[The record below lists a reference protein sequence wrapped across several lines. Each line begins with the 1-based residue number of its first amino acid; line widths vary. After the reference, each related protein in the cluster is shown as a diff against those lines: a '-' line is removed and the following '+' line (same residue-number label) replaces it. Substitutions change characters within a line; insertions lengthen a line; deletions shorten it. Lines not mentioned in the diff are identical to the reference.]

1 MKTLFKHI
9 GLYALLLN
17 SSLIIAQVNFEATL
31 SKNKLGLNERLRI
44 DFVMNKN
51 GDNFTPPNFENFQI
65 IGGPNQSIK
74 TSYLNG
80 EQNFIKKTFSYF
92 LNPLKKGKLIIYQ
105 ATVTI
110 DGQEYKSLPVEVNV
124 TNSVKG
130 ANSNSDEEYFDDD
143 NIELI
148 ASVSKSSPY
157 INEPIT
163 IVYKLYYKSPI
174 NVSNASES
182 EAPKYKDFF
191 TQNIKIPQLKV
202 DRETYKGQIY
212 NVVDWKKVVLY
223 PQRDGNLEISPLSLN
238 LVLDFPTNKRDFFGN
253 IIRDQASKIITTG
266 SKIITVRKLP
276 DNGKPKNFSGAVG
289 QFEFDII
296 LNKNSLKASE
306 SFQAKVKVTGQG
318 NLKLFDLPNLMVPAS
333 MELYEPERKEN
344 VKTNLSGMSGTI
356 ENIYTI
362 VPKFQGK
369 FPIQELEFSYFDPLE
384 KTYKTVKSQKLNID
398 VFEGPTLSSNNN
410 ENIVLPVS
418 ESFKF
423 IKKENNFTIINKEQ
437 FSNTS
442 TFYILLSIPVLSL
455 LSFIIFYSLPKRREL
470 NNYEKI
476 KKVYKQ
482 IKINLN
488 NAEKSIGNK
497 DKFYD
502 LVEKAIY
509 NCLKARFS
517 IETNKLNKESIKKQM
532 ILDGIS
538 IDKIEIIL
546 KLVESCERAR
556 YSNSSDYEMTND
568 LNIAR
573 KIFDEILK
581 K

>member
-1 MKTLFKHI
+1 MKTLIKHI
-9 GLYALLLN
+9 SLYALILN

-31 SKNKLGLNERLRI
+31 SKKKLGLNERLRI

-80 EQNFIKKTFSYF
+80 EQSFSKTFSYF
-92 LNPLKKGKLIIYQ
+92 LKPLKKGKLVIYQ

-130 ANSNSDEEYFDDD
+130 ANSNSDDEYFDDD

-174 NVSNASES
+174 NVSNANES

-212 NVVDWKKVVLY
+212 NVVDWRKVVLY

-253 IIRDQASKIITTG
+253 IIYDQASKIITTG

-289 QFEFDII
+289 QFEFDVI

-362 VPKFQGK
+362 VPKYQGK

-384 KTYKTVKSQKLNID
+384 KTYKTLKSQKLNID
-398 VFEGPTLSSNNN
+398 VFEGPTLSSNSN
-410 ENIVLPVS
+410 ENILLPVS
-418 ESFKF
+418 ESFRF
-423 IKKENNFTIINKEQ
+423 IKKENNFTRINKEQ

-442 TFYILLSIPVLSL
+442 TFYILLSIPLLSL

-538 IDKIEIIL
+538 VDKIEIIL

-568 LNIAR
+568 LNTAR

>member
-1 MKTLFKHI
+1 MKTLIKHI
-9 GLYALLLN
+9 SLYALILN

-31 SKNKLGLNERLRI
+31 SKKKLGLNERLRI

-80 EQNFIKKTFSYF
+80 EQSFSKTFSYF
-92 LNPLKKGKLIIYQ
+92 LKPLKKGKLVIYQ

-130 ANSNSDEEYFDDD
+130 ANSNSDDEYFDDD

-174 NVSNASES
+174 NVSNANES

-202 DRETYKGQIY
+202 NRETYKGQIY
-212 NVVDWKKVVLY
+212 NVVDWRKVVLY

-253 IIRDQASKIITTG
+253 IIYDQASKIITTG

-289 QFEFDII
+289 QFEFDVI

-362 VPKFQGK
+362 VPKYQGK

-384 KTYKTVKSQKLNID
+384 KTYKTLKSQKLNID
-398 VFEGPTLSSNNN
+398 VFEGPTLSSNSN
-410 ENIVLPVS
+410 ENILLPVS
-418 ESFKF
+418 ESFRF
-423 IKKENNFTIINKEQ
+423 IKKENNFTRINKEQ

-442 TFYILLSIPVLSL
+442 TFYILLSIPLLSL

-538 IDKIEIIL
+538 VDKIEIIL

-568 LNIAR
+568 LNTAR

>member
-1 MKTLFKHI
+1 VKTLIKHI
-9 GLYALLLN
+9 SLFALILN

-31 SKNKLGLNERLRI
+31 SKKKLGLNERLRI

-80 EQNFIKKTFSYF
+80 EQSFSKTFSYF
-92 LNPLKKGKLIIYQ
+92 LKPLKKGKLVIYQ

-130 ANSNSDEEYFDDD
+130 ANSNSDNEYFDDD

-174 NVSNASES
+174 NVSNANES

-202 DRETYKGQIY
+202 NRETYKGQIY
-212 NVVDWKKVVLY
+212 NVVDWRKVVLY

-253 IIRDQASKIITTG
+253 IIYDQASKIITTG

-362 VPKFQGK
+362 VPKYQGK

-384 KTYKTVKSQKLNID
+384 KTYKTLKSQKLNID
-398 VFEGPTLSSNNN
+398 VFEGPTLSSNSN
-410 ENIVLPVS
+410 ENIVLTVS

-423 IKKENNFTIINKEQ
+423 IKKENNFTRINKEQ

-442 TFYILLSIPVLSL
+442 TFYILLSIPLLSL

-538 IDKIEIIL
+538 VDKIEIIL

-568 LNIAR
+568 LNTAR

>member
-9 GLYALLLN
+9 GLYALILN

-80 EQNFIKKTFSYF
+80 EQSFSKTFSYF
-92 LNPLKKGKLIIYQ
+92 LKPLKKGKLVIYQ

-130 ANSNSDEEYFDDD
+130 ANSNSDENYFDDD

-163 IVYKLYYKSPI
+163 IIYKLYYKSPI
-174 NVSNASES
+174 NVSDVRESES
-182 EAPKYKDFF
+182 PKYKDFF

-202 DRETYKGQIY
+202 ERETYKGQIY
-212 NVVDWKKVVLY
+212 NVVDWRKVVLY

-238 LVLDFPTNKRDFFGN
+238 LVLDFPTNRRDFFGN
-253 IIRDQASKIITTG
+253 IIYDQASKIITTG

-289 QFEFDII
+289 QFEFDVI

-362 VPKFQGK
+362 VPKYQGK

-384 KTYKTVKSQKLNID
+384 KTYKTLKSQKLNID
-398 VFEGPTLSSNNN
+398 VFEGPTLSSNSN
-410 ENIVLPVS
+410 ENILLPVS
-418 ESFKF
+418 ESFRF
-423 IKKENNFTIINKEQ
+423 IKKENNFTRINKEQ

-442 TFYILLSIPVLSL
+442 TFYILLSIPLLSL

-538 IDKIEIIL
+538 VDKIEIIL

-568 LNIAR
+568 LNTAR

>member
-1 MKTLFKHI
+1 MKKLFKHI
-9 GLYALLLN
+9 CLYALLLN
-17 SSLIIAQVNFEATL
+17 SSLIIAQVNFEATV

-44 DFVMNKN
+44 DFVMNEN

-74 TSYLNG
+74 TSYVNG
-80 EQNFIKKTFSYF
+80 EQNFSKTYSYF
-92 LNPLKKGKLIIYQ
+92 LKPLKKGKIVIYQ

-130 ANSNSDEEYFDDD
+130 ANSNSDENYFDDD

-148 ASVSKSSPY
+148 ATVSKSSPY

-174 NVSNASES
+174 NVSDARESES
-182 EAPKYKDFF
+182 PKYKDFWS
-191 TQNIKIPQLKV
+191 QIIKIPQLKV
-202 DRETYKGQIY
+202 ERGTYKGQIY
-212 NVVDWKKVVLY
+212 NVVDWRKVVLY

-238 LVLDFPTNKRDFFGN
+238 LVLDFPTNRRDFFGN
-253 IIRDQASKIITTG
+253 IIYDQASKLITTG
-266 SKIITVRKLP
+266 SKTITVRKLP
-276 DNGKPKNFSGAVG
+276 DIGQPKNFSGAVG
-289 QFEFDII
+289 QFELDII

-306 SFQAKVKVTGQG
+306 SFQAKVKVTGKG

-344 VKTNLSGMSGTI
+344 IKTNLSGMSGTI

-362 VPKFQGK
+362 VPKYQGK
-369 FPIQELEFSYFDPLE
+369 FPIQELEFSYFDPEE
-384 KTYKTVKSQKLNID
+384 KRYKTLKSQKLNID

-410 ENIVLPVS
+410 ENIVLPVG

-423 IKKENNFTIINKEQ
+423 IKKENNFTRINKEQ

-442 TFYILLSIPVLSL
+442 TFYILLSIPLLSL

-538 IDKIEIIL
+538 VDKIEIIL

>member
-1 MKTLFKHI
+1 MKTLIKHI
-9 GLYALLLN
+9 SLYALILN
-17 SSLIIAQVNFEATL
+17 SSLIIAQGNFEATL
-31 SKNKLGLNERLRI
+31 SKKKLGLNERLRI

-80 EQNFIKKTFSYF
+80 EQSFSKTFSYF
-92 LNPLKKGKLIIYQ
+92 LKPLKKGKLVIYQ

-130 ANSNSDEEYFDDD
+130 ANSNSDNEYFDDD

-174 NVSNASES
+174 NVSNANES

-202 DRETYKGQIY
+202 NRETYKGQIY
-212 NVVDWKKVVLY
+212 NVVDWRKVVLY

-253 IIRDQASKIITTG
+253 IIYDQASKIITTG

-362 VPKFQGK
+362 VPKYQGK

-384 KTYKTVKSQKLNID
+384 KTYKTLKSQKLNID
-398 VFEGPTLSSNNN
+398 VFEGPTLSSNSN
-410 ENIVLPVS
+410 ENILLPVS

-423 IKKENNFTIINKEQ
+423 IKKENNFTRINKEQ

-442 TFYILLSIPVLSL
+442 TFYILLSIPLLSL

-538 IDKIEIIL
+538 VDKIEIIL

-568 LNIAR
+568 LNTAR

>member
-92 LNPLKKGKLIIYQ
+92 LKPLKKGKLIIYQ

>member
-92 LNPLKKGKLIIYQ
+92 LKPLKKGKLIIYQ

-202 DRETYKGQIY
+202 NRETYKGQIY

-362 VPKFQGK
+362 VPKYQGK

>member
-9 GLYALLLN
+9 SLYALILN

-31 SKNKLGLNERLRI
+31 SKKKLGLNERLRI

-80 EQNFIKKTFSYF
+80 EQSFSKTFSYF
-92 LNPLKKGKLIIYQ
+92 LKPLKKGKLVIYQ

-130 ANSNSDEEYFDDD
+130 ANSNSDNEYFDDD

-174 NVSNASES
+174 NVSNANES

-202 DRETYKGQIY
+202 NRETYKGQIY
-212 NVVDWKKVVLY
+212 NVVDWRKVVLY

-253 IIRDQASKIITTG
+253 IIYDQASKIITTG

-362 VPKFQGK
+362 VPKYQGK

-384 KTYKTVKSQKLNID
+384 KTYKTLKSQKLNID
-398 VFEGPTLSSNNN
+398 VFEGPTLSSNSN
-410 ENIVLPVS
+410 ENIVLTVS

-423 IKKENNFTIINKEQ
+423 IKKENNFTRINKEQ

-442 TFYILLSIPVLSL
+442 TFYILLSIPLLSL

-509 NCLKARFS
+509 ISLKARFA
-517 IETNKLNKESIKKQM
+517 IETNKLNKKSIKKQM

-538 IDKIEIIL
+538 VDKIEIIL

-568 LNIAR
+568 LNTAR

>member
-1 MKTLFKHI
+1 MKTLIKHI
-9 GLYALLLN
+9 SLFALILN

-31 SKNKLGLNERLRI
+31 SKKKLGLNERLRI

-80 EQNFIKKTFSYF
+80 EQSFSKTFSYF
-92 LNPLKKGKLIIYQ
+92 LKPLKKGKLVIYQ
-105 ATVTI
+105 ATITI

-130 ANSNSDEEYFDDD
+130 ANSNSDDEYFDDD

-174 NVSNASES
+174 NVSNANES

-202 DRETYKGQIY
+202 NRETYKGQIY
-212 NVVDWKKVVLY
+212 NVVDWRKVVLY

-253 IIRDQASKIITTG
+253 IIYDQASKIITTG

-362 VPKFQGK
+362 VPKYQGK

-384 KTYKTVKSQKLNID
+384 KTYKTLKSQKLNID
-398 VFEGPTLSSNNN
+398 VFEGPTLSSNSN
-410 ENIVLPVS
+410 ENILLPVS
-418 ESFKF
+418 ESFRF
-423 IKKENNFTIINKEQ
+423 IKKENNFTRINKEQ
-437 FSNTS
+437 FSNTR
-442 TFYILLSIPVLSL
+442 TFYILLSIPLLSL

-538 IDKIEIIL
+538 VDKIEIIL

-568 LNIAR
+568 LNTAR

>member
-1 MKTLFKHI
+1 MKTLIKHI
-9 GLYALLLN
+9 SLFALILN

-31 SKNKLGLNERLRI
+31 SKKKLGLNERLRI

-80 EQNFIKKTFSYF
+80 EQSFSKTFSYF
-92 LNPLKKGKLIIYQ
+92 LKPLKKGKLVIYQ

-110 DGQEYKSLPVEVNV
+110 DGQEYKSVPVEVNV

-130 ANSNSDEEYFDDD
+130 ANSNSDENYFDDD

-174 NVSNASES
+174 NVSNANES

-202 DRETYKGQIY
+202 NRETYKGQIY
-212 NVVDWKKVVLY
+212 NVVDWRKVVLY

-253 IIRDQASKIITTG
+253 IIYDQASKIITTG

-362 VPKFQGK
+362 VPKYQGK

-384 KTYKTVKSQKLNID
+384 KTYKTLKSQKLNID
-398 VFEGPTLSSNNN
+398 VFEGPTLSSNSN
-410 ENIVLPVS
+410 ENIVLTVS

-423 IKKENNFTIINKEQ
+423 IKKENNFTRINKEQ

-442 TFYILLSIPVLSL
+442 TFYILLSIPLLSL

-538 IDKIEIIL
+538 VDKIEIIL

-568 LNIAR
+568 LNTAR

>member
-1 MKTLFKHI
+1 MKTLIKHI
-9 GLYALLLN
+9 SLFALILN

-80 EQNFIKKTFSYF
+80 EQSFSKTFSYF
-92 LNPLKKGKLIIYQ
+92 LKPLKKGKLVIYQ

-130 ANSNSDEEYFDDD
+130 ANSNSDDEYFDDD

-148 ASVSKSSPY
+148 AFVSKSSPY

-174 NVSNASES
+174 NVSNANES

-202 DRETYKGQIY
+202 NRETYKGQIY
-212 NVVDWKKVVLY
+212 NVVDWRKVVLY

-253 IIRDQASKIITTG
+253 IIYDQASKIITTG

-362 VPKFQGK
+362 VPKYQGK

-384 KTYKTVKSQKLNID
+384 KTYKTLKSQKLNID
-398 VFEGPTLSSNNN
+398 VFEGPTLSSNSN
-410 ENIVLPVS
+410 ENIVLTVS

-423 IKKENNFTIINKEQ
+423 IKKENNFTRINKEQ

-442 TFYILLSIPVLSL
+442 TFYILLSIPLLSL

-538 IDKIEIIL
+538 VDKIEIIL

-568 LNIAR
+568 LNTAR

>member
-1 MKTLFKHI
+1 MKTLIKHI
-9 GLYALLLN
+9 SLYALILN
-17 SSLIIAQVNFEATL
+17 SSLIIAQGNFEATL
-31 SKNKLGLNERLRI
+31 SKKKLGLNERLRI

-80 EQNFIKKTFSYF
+80 EQSFSKTFSYF
-92 LNPLKKGKLIIYQ
+92 LKPLKKGKLVIYQ

-130 ANSNSDEEYFDDD
+130 ANSNSDNEYFDDD

-174 NVSNASES
+174 NVSNANES

-202 DRETYKGQIY
+202 NRETYKGQIY
-212 NVVDWKKVVLY
+212 NVVDWRKVVLY

-253 IIRDQASKIITTG
+253 IIYDQASKIITTG

-362 VPKFQGK
+362 VPKYQGK
-369 FPIQELEFSYFDPLE
+369 FPIQELELSYFDPLE
-384 KTYKTVKSQKLNID
+384 KTYKTLKSQKLNID
-398 VFEGPTLSSNNN
+398 VFEGPTLSSNSN
-410 ENIVLPVS
+410 ENIVLTVS

-423 IKKENNFTIINKEQ
+423 IKKENNFTRINKEQ

-442 TFYILLSIPVLSL
+442 TFYILLSIPLLSL

-509 NCLKARFS
+509 ISLKARFS
-517 IETNKLNKESIKKQM
+517 IETNKLNKKSIKKQM

-538 IDKIEIIL
+538 VDKIEIIL

-568 LNIAR
+568 LNTAR

>member
-17 SSLIIAQVNFEATL
+17 SSLIIAQVNFEATV

-44 DFVMNKN
+44 DFVMNEN

-74 TSYLNG
+74 TSYVNG
-80 EQNFIKKTFSYF
+80 EQNFSKTFSYF
-92 LNPLKKGKLIIYQ
+92 LKPLKKGKLIIYQ

-130 ANSNSDEEYFDDD
+130 ANSNSDNEYFDDD

-362 VPKFQGK
+362 VPKYQGK

-455 LSFIIFYSLPKRREL
+455 LSFIIFYSLPKRKEL

-497 DKFYD
+497 DEFYD